1 MSPFAS
7 IRRLKRGPVTPGL
20 LAALGAGAALHI
32 AGIALIGA
40 TWRMPAPPAEPE
52 VFVRA
57 VPVDSAINEA
67 ADLLD
72 PSPLFLPTTKN
83 YGAESAR
90 PKAAGFDK
98 PPLPAPTQRTPDGK
112 ESPLNRKPAYAA
124 LTEDYAKRAPEDQLP
139 KSSGDPFYTLGRR
152 APESGSLKAQGTTCL
167 IRSEDTGAE
176 IMRRPLAAGITAA
189 EADALLATRTP
200 TPMTSVSSQNL
211 TVPTA
216 EFFVETDAYGAS
228 PPQLRRSSGSAEC
241 DRKLASALVSQLSKE
256 PLKPGRYTVEA
267 AP

>member
-40 TWRMPAPPAEPE
+40 TWRMPAPPEEPE

-57 VPVDSAINEA
+57 VPVNSAINEA

-90 PKAAGFDK
+90 PKTTGFDK
-98 PPLPAPTQRTPDGK
+98 PPLPAPAQRTPDGK
-112 ESPLNRKPAYAA
+112 ESPLHRKPAYEA
-124 LTEDYAKRAPEDQLP
+124 LTEAYAKRTPAEQLP
-139 KSSGDPFYTLGRR
+139 KDAGDPFYTLGRR
-152 APESGSLKAQGTTCL
+152 TPETGAMKPQGSACV
-167 IRSEDTGAE
+167 IRREDTGEE
-176 IMRRPLAAGITAA
+176 ILRRPLAAGITAA
-189 EADALLATRTP
+189 EADSLLATEEHDREG
-200 TPMTSVSSQNL
+200 N
-211 TVPTA
+211 A
-216 EFFVETDAYGAS
+216 EFFVEADAYGAS
-228 PPQLRRSSGSAEC
+228 PPQLRRSSGNMEC
-241 DRKLASALVSQLSKE
+241 DRKLASALVSQLAKE